1 MSGQEKTTN
10 SGSRLQRVVERN
22 IALTG
27 QFTRHLLEHPSLF
40 AALPDQFELVL
51 LPQNDTELQL
61 YNLRLLEKFDS
72 EGRPVVLARLHS
84 TGVDMTHQPPL
95 QIYVPLVA

>member
-1 MSGQEKTTN
+1 MAESKLSGN
-10 SGSRLQRVVERN
+10 SKQVVERN

-27 QFTRHLLEHPSLF
+27 QFTRYLMEHPALF

-61 YNLRLLEKFDS
+61 YNLHLLEKFGS
-72 EGRPVVLARLHS
+72 EDRPVVLARMNGA
-84 TGVDMTHQPPL
+84 GVEVTAQPPP
-95 QIYVPLVA
+95 QIYVPLAA

>member
-1 MSGQEKTTN
+1 MAESEL
-10 SGSRLQRVVERN
+10 SGSSKQVIERN

-27 QFTRHLLEHPSLF
+27 QFTRYLLAHPGLF

-61 YNLRLLEKFDS
+61 YNLHLLEKFGS
-72 EGRPVVLARLHS
+72 EGRPVVLARMNAADVEV
-84 TGVDMTHQPPL
+84 TAQPSP
-95 QIYVPLVA
+95 QIYVPLAA

>member
-1 MSGQEKTTN
+1 MAESKLIANPEQ
-10 SGSRLQRVVERN
+10 VVERN

-27 QFTRHLLEHPSLF
+27 QFTRYLLEHPGLF

-61 YNLRLLEKFDS
+61 YNLHLLETFGS
-72 EGRPVVLARLHS
+72 EGRPVVLARLS
-84 TGVDMTHQPPL
+84 AAGVELTNQSPP
-95 QIYVPLVA
+95 QIYVPLAA

>member
-1 MSGQEKTTN
+1 MAESKLKTN
-10 SGSRLQRVVERN
+10 PEQVIERN

-27 QFTRHLLEHPSLF
+27 QFTRYLMENPGLF

-61 YNLRLLEKFDS
+61 YNLHLLEKFGS
-72 EGRPVVLARLHS
+72 EGRPVVLARLNA
-84 TGVDMTHQPPL
+84 TGIEVTAQPPP
-95 QIYVPLVA
+95 QIYVPLAA